1 MSQAVLSQ
9 QINTSITECR
19 YCRKNRIS
27 QTFCQTELR
36 NKSNCIT
43 HCTDSFCSKHTDQN
57 FLHQPDHSAHSVHI
71 IGLLDN
77 TPVPQ
82 RYFLS
87 QTYKNN
93 TAQGNQSH
101 TSDLDQDKNNNLT
114 CQSPVSCRNNCHKPC
129 YTYTCGCGK
138 HGICKRCVVSGCR
151 TKRQPQ
157 K

>member
-1 MSQAVLSQ
+1 MTTPLISVIVPVYRVEKYLERCVK
-9 QINTSITECR
+9 SI
-19 YCRKNRIS
+19 
-27 QTFCQTELR
+27 
-36 NKSNCIT
+36 
-43 HCTDSFCSKHTDQN
+43 
-57 FLHQPDHSAHSVHI
+57 
-71 IGLLDN
+71 
-77 TPVPQ
+77 
-82 RYFLS
+82 LS

-101 TSDLDQDKNNNLT
+101 TSDLDQDKNNKLA